1 MDMNSTREARLEAG
15 ASKQGHGGTSYS
27 CNLKATVKALLG
39 MSYTHFPQ
47 ILPGVHRLVAPLIMF
62 RLKRRGYSNCRVEV
76 YGSGLV
82 VYADR

>member
-1 MDMNSTREARLEAG
+1 MHSTRETRLESG
-15 ASKQGHGGTSYS
+15 ASKRGHGGKTYS
-27 CNLKATVKALLG
+27 HNLKATVNALLG
-39 MSYTHFPQ
+39 MSYAHFPQ

-76 YGSGLV
+76 SASGLV